1 MYDLAGRVIR
11 TLVERDQIGGI
22 YTEQWDGR
30 DDAGNAVPPGNY
42 MVVLEVKSGI
52 GNFVRAGSIAVAY

>member
-1 MYDLAGRVIR
+1 M
-11 TLVERDQIGGI
+11 ES

-52 GNFVRAGSIAVAY
+52 GNFVRAGSIAVAYWLKLKWKE